1 MELKIGEKI
10 AWLRRKK
17 GMTQEQLAAALG
29 VSAPAV
35 SKWETDSSYPD
46 IMLLCPLARVLG
58 TDVDSLLSF
67 EKELSEEQLSACMTE
82 IIEMARGGHQAEA
95 ENKLNCLLREYSSNI
110 PLKFNATAALTLFEM
125 AQEGSTE
132 EDRERWKK
140 KKKELCQAVRESG
153 NPTWY
158 LPAVSMLVS
167 LELADGELDRAEA
180 LLKENSTVEGELTSL
195 WVQLYLRKGER
206 EKALETAQR
215 QLYNLVGKVQTCLM
229 SMLGKELATDPER
242 TEEICDV
249 LRKLSKIFRV
259 GGSMEA
265 GLFAEVYLRQGQR
278 EKALEYLEELTDRLT
293 RPMDPPNPLLF
304 EPAIAPVPE
313 KLEITRELRM
323 AILHGLETDEV
334 MEPLREE
341 MRFQALVHRLREN
354 LSYFS

>member
-1 MELKIGEKI
+1 MELKIGEKVVK
-10 AWLRRKK
+10 LRRAK

-29 VSAPAV
+29 ISAPAV

-46 IMLLCPLARVLG
+46 IELLCPLARVLG

-67 EKELSEEQLSACMTE
+67 EKELSEEQLSAYMTE
-82 IIEMARGGHQAEA
+82 ITGMAREGRQAEA
-95 ENKLNCLLREYSSNI
+95 EKKLNCLLREYPSNI
-110 PLKFNATAALTLFEM
+110 SLKFNATAAFTLFEM
-125 AQEGSTE
+125 AQAGCAE
-132 EDRERWKK
+132 EDRERWKR
-140 KKKELCQAVRESG
+140 KKKELCQEVRESG
-153 NPTWY
+153 NPACY

-167 LELADGELDRAEA
+167 LELADGELERAEA
-180 LLKENSTVEGELTSL
+180 LLKENGTAEGELTSL

-215 QLYNLVGKVQTCLM
+215 QLYSLVGKVQTCLM
-229 SMLGKELATDPER
+229 SMLGKELATDPRR

-265 GLFAEVYLRQGQR
+265 GLFAEVYLRQGER

-304 EPAIAPVPE
+304 SPAVSPAPE
-313 KLEITRELRM
+313 KLEVTRELRM
-323 AILHGLETDEV
+323 VILHGLETDEDL
-334 MEPLREE
+334 EPLREE
-341 MRFQALVHRLREN
+341 MRFQALVHKLRNN